1 MRFDPADPAFVAD
14 PYPVYA
20 ELRAAGP
27 QWCPSAGVW
36 LIARHGQVDGL
47 LRDRRLGRVF
57 TPRAPAE
64 SFGAWNLIN
73 QLNML
78 ELEPPEHPRQRRL
91 VARAFT
97 PRRVEALR
105 LQIREQSERL
115 VDEALG
121 GGTQLDVVQDLAEPL
136 PVGVIGALL
145 GIARADWALL
155 RPWSNAIVSLYELN
169 VTAEDEKAA
178 ELAAVEF
185 VSYLRDQIDQR
196 RSSPSDDLLTG
207 LVQAS
212 DGGDR
217 LSEDEVV
224 AVGILLLNAGHEAA
238 VNVLGGGALSLV
250 AHPDQLARLPAEPE
264 GLNQA
269 VDELIR
275 YDTPL
280 SMFMRTAFE
289 DIDLGSAM
297 VRKGEKV
304 GLLLGAANRDPNA
317 FERPDELDVSREAN
331 PHVGFGAGIHYCLG
345 APLARLELAEA
356 LAALLRR
363 GRRWELAEE
372 PELRTT
378 WQFRGPSRLV
388 LNLS

>member
-1 MRFDPADPAFVAD
+1 MRFDPTDPAFVAD

-20 ELRAAGP
+20 QLRAAGP

-36 LIARHGQVDGL
+36 LIARHGQVDAL

-57 TPRAPAE
+57 TPREPVEA
-64 SFGAWNLIN
+64 FGAWNLIN
-73 QLNML
+73 RLNML
-78 ELEPPEHPRQRRL
+78 ELEPPDHSRQRRL

-97 PRRVEALR
+97 VRRVEELR

-115 VDEALG
+115 VAEALDG
-121 GGTQLDVVQDLAEPL
+121 GARLDVVRDLAEPL

-145 GIARADWALL
+145 GIPRADWSLL
-155 RPWSNAIVSLYELN
+155 RPWSNAIVSLYELD
-169 VTAEDEKAA
+169 VTPEAEKAA
-178 ELAAVEF
+178 EVAAVEF
-185 VSYLRDQIDQR
+185 VAYLREQLDQR
-196 RSSPSDDLLTG
+196 RSRPREDLLTG
-207 LVQAS
+207 LVQAG

-224 AVGILLLNAGHEAA
+224 AVSILLLNAGHEAA
-238 VNVLGGGALSLV
+238 VNVLGGGVLSLV
-250 AHPDQLARLPAEPE
+250 EHPDQLAGLPAEPE
-264 GLNQA
+264 LLNHV

-289 DIDLGSAM
+289 DIDLGSVT
-297 VRKGEKV
+297 VREGERV
-304 GLLLGAANRDPNA
+304 GLLLGAANRDPDV
-317 FERPDELDVSREAN
+317 FDRPDELDVTRQGNAQ
-331 PHVGFGAGIHYCLG
+331 VGFGAGIHYCLG
-345 APLARLELAEA
+345 APLARLEIAEA

-363 GRRWELAEE
+363 GRTWELAEP